1 MTGGDGHL
9 GAGSKHWGGGPAGL
23 SALPGGVLWVGSTA
37 RVEMFAGE
45 DTDLL
50 CPVPGDTGEDM
61 AKKGGFCVDRG
72 GQ

>member
-1 MTGGDGHL
+1 M
-9 GAGSKHWGGGPAGL
+9 
-23 SALPGGVLWVGSTA
+23 GSTG

-45 DTDLL
+45 NGDVL

-61 AKKGGFCVDRG
+61 AIKGGFCVDRG